1 MLRSDHYTLPRA
13 RPPISRGTI
22 PARGKGYLEASIML
36 QRRKRAHETFTRLYL
51 GDTSS
56 QLLGQGTNMRLL
68 QHACMIARDLVYF
81 QPTGHHTT
89 PPALRVFFNSYPLI
103 FRAEENRPPRIQLW
117 HILAESLVKG
127 LCKSLWVEV
136 TARV

>member
-1 MLRSDHYTLPRA
+1 
-13 RPPISRGTI
+13 
-22 PARGKGYLEASIML
+22 ML

-81 QPTGHHTT
+81 QPTDHHTT
-89 PPALRVFFNSYPLI
+89 PPALRVFFTSYPSI
-103 FRAEENRPPRIQLW
+103 SRTEENRPPRIRLW
-117 HILAESLVKG
+117 DIPPESLIACHSDVSNREREA
-127 LCKSLWVEV
+127 L
-136 TARV
+136 ARPPE